1 MCSATQSCPTICSPT
16 NCHLPSSSVHGI
28 SRQDSW
34 SGLPFPTPTDLPRP
48 GIEPASPALLGRFFT
63 PEPPGKPVLVIASI
77 ICNILLFSFREL
89 WGKGQ
94 ARDPV
99 NLEEDMGLSE
109 DLGLL

>member
-1 MCSATQSCPTICSPT
+1 M
-16 NCHLPSSSVHGI
+16 
-28 SRQDSW
+28 
-34 SGLPFPTPTDLPRP
+34 PFPTPTDLPRP
-48 GIEPASPALLGRFFT
+48 GIEPASPALVGRFFT

-94 ARDPV
+94 AREPV

-109 DLGLL
+109 DFGLL